1 MSVVLLAKGADI
13 QVVPVVAC
21 KCSLRSNKGAPVR
34 NLQEDEVWEYY
45 WCKKERQR
53 KADHRFLGESP
64 NELTSIEP
72 SLNV

>member
-34 NLQEDEVWEYY
+34 NLQEDEV
-45 WCKKERQR
+45 
-53 KADHRFLGESP
+53 
-64 NELTSIEP
+64 
-72 SLNV
+72 